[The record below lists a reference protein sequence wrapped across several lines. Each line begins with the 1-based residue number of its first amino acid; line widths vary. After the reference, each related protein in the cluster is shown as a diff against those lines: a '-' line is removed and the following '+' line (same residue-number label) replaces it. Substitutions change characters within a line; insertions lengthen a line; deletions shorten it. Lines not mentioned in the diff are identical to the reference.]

1 MTEPSIWSY
10 QDNFD
15 FRRDIDPDSP
25 FHHPLEGHRGQ
36 YSRRKMLTA
45 FHLDG
50 SGRLRPGAE
59 PKDAEAVLFGGHIGC
74 GKSTESCSWPF

>member
-36 YSRRKMLTA
+36 YRRRKMLTA
-45 FHLDG
+45 FHLDSG
-50 SGRLRPGAE
+50 GRLRPGA
-59 PKDAEAVLFGGHIGC
+59 KAHIGDI
-74 GKSTESCSWPF
+74 GRQFDDHRQ